1 MPIHPPIKNH
11 SLVESACP
19 CTHWLAHCM
28 RYKLAVGSGLVFA
41 ITWPRLYPPP
51 PPVSHRLVAGVL
63 QKRQSSSLRY
73 NNNNKNNSIARIQ
86 GNRQTHN
93 SNNNNYYKTI
103 DPKSC
108 SFSNLTTTTMTITYS
123 LLKKQN
129 AETSNALIQHW
140 SGGGNSGSGLL
151 SYIACSRA
159 STQQTAFR
167 TLANYEGNS
176 TVARDQEDAEKLQI
190 GIDFAKE
197 KGVIDPNF
205 VPEPYVRVDVL
216 GKTPD
221 MVADEIIT
229 TVQAKSSNTSNTG
242 SVIVLCGLS
251 GTGKARRK
259 KTMFFLTHPTV
270 CVFVCVLLYSCLST
284 IAFLFVHLYRERPCP
299 NCVKRWKPKARA
311 S

>member
-1 MPIHPPIKNH
+1 
-11 SLVESACP
+11 
-19 CTHWLAHCM
+19 
-28 RYKLAVGSGLVFA
+28 
-41 ITWPRLYPPP
+41 
-51 PPVSHRLVAGVL
+51 
-63 QKRQSSSLRY
+63 
-73 NNNNKNNSIARIQ
+73 
-86 GNRQTHN
+86 
-93 SNNNNYYKTI
+93 
-103 DPKSC
+103 
-108 SFSNLTTTTMTITYS
+108 MTITYS

-270 CVFVCVLLYSCLST
+270 CVCLCVYCCTHACQPLLSFLYIST
-284 IAFLFVHLYRERPCP
+284 GNDRVQTASKDGSRRQERRDL
-299 NCVKRWKPKARA
+299 VKRQYFPKRD
-311 S
+311 SVGCHVV